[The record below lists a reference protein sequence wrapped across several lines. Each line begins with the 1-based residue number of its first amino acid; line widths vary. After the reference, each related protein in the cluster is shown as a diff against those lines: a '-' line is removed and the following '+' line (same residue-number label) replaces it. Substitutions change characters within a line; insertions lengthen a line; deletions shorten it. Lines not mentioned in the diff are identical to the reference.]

1 MYHFIDLIRA
11 FAALLIT
18 NSHFDSIYPIS
29 ALATGGL
36 IGNSLFFIVS
46 GFCLTQITLPFF
58 TWYRKRLIRV
68 YPPVLIMALVGICI
82 GDYSISNWSSFIEA
96 FIWPTYFGFVG
107 YIVLLYIPYYF
118 VIKSGFLKIK
128 SKMNIVIA
136 ILVWLALC
144 VLRVFNINIL
154 GYAYYFLL
162 MCAGAHINLKKI
174 RSKRSSV
181 FFAISIF
188 LIVVYFGVEALI
200 DSQLLLDMIKFV
212 PLYIGVVLFIISL
225 QNMESVIK
233 KTPQKLWGGVQFLSR
248 HTLEI
253 YTTQVIILHHVID
266 IKPWGFKFLFVTIE
280 ILIAAYILRK
290 IVSLILSILN

>member
-11 FAALLIT
+11 FATLLIT

-29 ALATGGL
+29 VLATGGL

-46 GFCLTQITLPFF
+46 GFCLTKITLPFLN
-58 TWYRKRLIRV
+58 WYRKRLIRV
-68 YPPVLIMALVGICI
+68 YPSVLIMALVGICI
-82 GDYSISNWSSFIEA
+82 GDYSISNWSSFVEA

-118 VIKSGFLKIK
+118 MIKSGFLKTE

-136 ILVWLALC
+136 ILVWLVSC
-144 VLRVFNINIL
+144 VLRFFNIDIL

-174 RSKRSSV
+174 RLKRNGV
-181 FFAISIF
+181 FLTIAAF
-188 LIVVYFGVEALI
+188 LIVVYLGVEAMI
-200 DSQLLLDMIKFV
+200 DSQLLSDMIKFV
-212 PLYIGVVLFIISL
+212 PLYMGVVLFTISL

-233 KTPQKLWGGVQFLSR
+233 KIPSKLWMGVQFLSR

-266 IKPWGFKFLFVTIE
+266 IRPWGFKFLFVAIE

-290 IVSLILSILN
+290 MVSLIQSILN